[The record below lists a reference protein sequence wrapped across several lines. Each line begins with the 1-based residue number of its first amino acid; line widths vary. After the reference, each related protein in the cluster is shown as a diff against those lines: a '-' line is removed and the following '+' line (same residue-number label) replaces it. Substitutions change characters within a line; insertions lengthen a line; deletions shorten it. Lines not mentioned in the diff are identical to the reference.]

1 MWYVTEKPLDADKGN
16 DKVLLD
22 EKGNIVESGGTEY
35 TVLHKDE
42 HNDEMFTDNMVVNL
56 TAVDIANYVPADTI
70 QTFTPKA
77 DGSYDIVFVYNP
89 VQSYSHEVW
98 FVEAGTETDATPNV
112 VHQYEVHA
120 DRTVTTPDADE
131 LTTVTGKGYR
141 LVNRNDDGTYS
152 YVTDPEKLTWL
163 DGTSLATATPQ
174 EKRTLEGAD
183 IPAVIVYLV
192 QPATYKISYE
202 NAADAPA
209 GAQAA
214 LATVTAAVGTLPGA
228 VEGKNPTL
236 YAGTETFTL
245 KNPDSFYSEDRTKL
259 YTFKNWTLGPNTNLS
274 PDDGRTTFNP
284 LIVSPD
290 TEGDLIFIANWDE
303 VNVYSLTVN
312 KHVSG
317 NAGETG
323 KVFSFTVKLTDG
335 NNQPVSGN
343 FGGENGMTFNE
354 NGTATFPLSHGGSMT
369 ATGIPSGY
377 KYTVAEN
384 DYTAE
389 GYTTIVTGGTGDT
402 PAADGRSIT
411 GTMDGNKNVTF
422 NNVKNTYHDLTVKKA
437 VDSASAAD
445 KDTEFHFTVTLNDN
459 TVTGTYGGENGM
471 TFTNGVAN
479 ITLKHG
485 ESKTATVLPNG
496 VTYTVTETEAANF
509 STSYKVNDG
518 AAADGRTAT
527 GTLTAD
533 ATVAFTNTKATGSL
547 TVTKAVEGGAG
558 ETDIEFNFTVTL
570 TDAKGAVSGTFDGVE
585 FNTQGQASFTL
596 TDGQSKQITGIPVG
610 VNYAVAETDNGK
622 YGYVT
627 TTPANGTG
635 TISADGTTVTFTNI
649 RDPYLLTVSKAVT
662 GNGGDTNAEFHFTVT
677 LRDTNYALVNATLGG
692 KLFVNGE
699 YSFNLTDNHSEV
711 ISGIPNG
718 YSYTVTEDDYTREGY
733 TTTVTGGTPAADGRS
748 TSGTI
753 SGADASVTFT
763 NERGAG
769 RLTVTKALSGNAVDD
784 KKDFL
789 FSLTLTDVNDQP
801 VSGEFG
807 GVKFEKGQY
816 RFSLKGGENK
826 IFAAIPNS
834 FTYTV
839 AEDNYT
845 NVGYTTSVTG
855 GTPAAN
861 GRSTSGTITNG
872 SSESV
877 TFTNSRSQHLL
888 TVKKVLAGNTIDPD
902 AVFNFTVT
910 LRDNNNQ
917 PVDGVTYSELTFER
931 GEAKFTLGNGDSRTI
946 SSIPD
951 GYRYEVVEDDADKNG
966 YVTTVTEGSA
976 TGTFD
981 GDKSVTFT
989 NTKNTTHKLTVAK
1002 TVVSASATDKA
1013 TAFNF
1018 TVTLKDETGAT
1029 LTSIDGAY
1037 GGMTFN
1043 QGVASFTLADGGTV
1057 TAENLPNGVGY
1068 TITETGANTANF
1080 TTSYKV
1086 NNGEVTQGGSVT
1098 GTLDGDDAAVT
1109 FTNAKNTG
1117 SLTVRKAVN
1126 GNAGDTTKAFNFTVT
1141 LGDTSING
1149 KLGGDADGMS
1159 FTNGVATFQL
1169 ADGQSKTA
1177 TGLPVGVS
1185 YTVTETEDGK
1195 DGYTTTKQGDT
1206 GTIGA
1211 TPATA
1216 IFTNSKDAYYKLD
1229 VKKIV
1234 DGDGA
1239 DGTRLFSFTL
1249 TLNDASGAPVTGTV
1263 GGTEFKDGT
1272 ASFHLKHNDSKTI
1285 TAIPNGYQYEV
1296 TENDANTDSY
1306 TTTVAVGAA
1315 PATAGSSTTG
1325 TMDGDKSV
1333 TFTNTRPLTSS
1344 IGSLTVSKAVTG
1356 TAGETDRDF
1365 NFTVT
1370 LSDKSVNTVFG
1381 SFTFTDGVA
1390 NFTLRHGESKNAVG
1404 LPAGV
1409 TYTVTETEANTDGY
1423 TTTSVNASGSI
1434 VGNQVTNVSFT
1445 NARSVTPPDPGTG
1458 DLTVSKTVTGIWGER
1473 SRSFLFKVTLYDAV
1487 DNAVAESVDGQF
1499 GQMSFTK
1506 GTALFTLRHGE
1517 SITASGLPAGLR
1529 YTVEERD
1536 DAGYITTAYGN
1547 TGTITGSRTVTASFV
1562 NYKGTQPRTGDDTNL
1577 ALWLTLMGASLFVL
1591 TALPATYVRKSK
1603 KRTGR

>member
-1 MWYVTEKPLDADKGN
+1 M
-16 DKVLLD
+16 
-22 EKGNIVESGGTEY
+22 
-35 TVLHKDE
+35 
-42 HNDEMFTDNMVVNL
+42 
-56 TAVDIANYVPADTI
+56 
-70 QTFTPKA
+70 
-77 DGSYDIVFVYNP
+77 
-89 VQSYSHEVW
+89 
-98 FVEAGTETDATPNV
+98 
-112 VHQYEVHA
+112 
-120 DRTVTTPDADE
+120 
-131 LTTVTGKGYR
+131 
-141 LVNRNDDGTYS
+141 
-152 YVTDPEKLTWL
+152 
-163 DGTSLATATPQ
+163 
-174 EKRTLEGAD
+174 
-183 IPAVIVYLV
+183 
-192 QPATYKISYE
+192 
-202 NAADAPA
+202 
-209 GAQAA
+209 
-214 LATVTAAVGTLPGA
+214 
-228 VEGKNPTL
+228 
-236 YAGTETFTL
+236 
-245 KNPDSFYSEDRTKL
+245 
-259 YTFKNWTLGPNTNLS
+259 
-274 PDDGRTTFNP
+274 
-284 LIVSPD
+284 
-290 TEGDLIFIANWDE
+290 
-303 VNVYSLTVN
+303 
-312 KHVSG
+312 
-317 NAGETG
+317 
-323 KVFSFTVKLTDG
+323 
-335 NNQPVSGN
+335 
-343 FGGENGMTFNE
+343 
-354 NGTATFPLSHGGSMT
+354 
-369 ATGIPSGY
+369 
-377 KYTVAEN
+377 
-384 DYTAE
+384 
-389 GYTTIVTGGTGDT
+389 
-402 PAADGRSIT
+402 
-411 GTMDGNKNVTF
+411 
-422 NNVKNTYHDLTVKKA
+422 
-437 VDSASAAD
+437 
-445 KDTEFHFTVTLNDN
+445 
-459 TVTGTYGGENGM
+459 
-471 TFTNGVAN
+471 
-479 ITLKHG
+479 
-485 ESKTATVLPNG
+485 
-496 VTYTVTETEAANF
+496 
-509 STSYKVNDG
+509 
-518 AAADGRTAT
+518 
-527 GTLTAD
+527 
-533 ATVAFTNTKATGSL
+533 
-547 TVTKAVEGGAG
+547 
-558 ETDIEFNFTVTL
+558 
-570 TDAKGAVSGTFDGVE
+570 
-585 FNTQGQASFTL
+585 
-596 TDGQSKQITGIPVG
+596 
-610 VNYAVAETDNGK
+610 
-622 YGYVT
+622 
-627 TTPANGTG
+627 
-635 TISADGTTVTFTNI
+635 
-649 RDPYLLTVSKAVT
+649 
-662 GNGGDTNAEFHFTVT
+662 
-677 LRDTNYALVNATLGG
+677 
-692 KLFVNGE
+692 
-699 YSFNLTDNHSEV
+699 
-711 ISGIPNG
+711 
-718 YSYTVTEDDYTREGY
+718 
-733 TTTVTGGTPAADGRS
+733 
-748 TSGTI
+748 
-753 SGADASVTFT
+753 
-763 NERGAG
+763 
-769 RLTVTKALSGNAVDD
+769 
-784 KKDFL
+784 
-789 FSLTLTDVNDQP
+789 
-801 VSGEFG
+801 
-807 GVKFEKGQY
+807 
-816 RFSLKGGENK
+816 
-826 IFAAIPNS
+826 
-834 FTYTV
+834 
-839 AEDNYT
+839 
-845 NVGYTTSVTG
+845 TG

-1169 ADGQSKTA
+1169 ANGQSKTA

-1239 DGTRLFSFTL
+1239 DAGQYFSFSLTLTKADGTAFTGDLGGLTFDDTGTTTFQLKHNETKTIPNIPHGTRYVLAE
-1249 TLNDASGAPVTGTV
+1249 NDYSGTGYTTTTTGDKVTGT
-1263 GGTEFKDGT
+1263 F
-1272 ASFHLKHNDSKTI
+1272 
-1285 TAIPNGYQYEV
+1285 
-1296 TENDANTDSY
+1296 DA
-1306 TTTVAVGAA
+1306 
-1315 PATAGSSTTG
+1315 
-1325 TMDGDKSV
+1325 DKSV
-1333 TFTNTRPLTSS
+1333 TFTNTRPLSATY
-1344 IGSLTVSKAVTG
+1344 GSLVVSKSVTG
-1356 TAGETDRDF
+1356 DAGETDRDF
-1365 NFTVT
+1365 HFTVT
-1370 LSDKSVNTVFG
+1370 LSDKTVKDNFG

-1404 LPAGV
+1404 LPHGV